1 MKKILIGN
9 WKMQLTPR
17 EGVRLAEAV
26 SKGAARAAAKIEIAV
41 CPSHTALALV
51 RTKLKRVGLGAQDAF
66 WAERGAFTGEVGLAE
81 LKELSVEHVI
91 VGHSERRAL
100 GESNEVA
107 HATLHALVVQ
117 GFTPVLCVGES
128 DADCKAGRCHAVVER
143 ELRAALRGVKP
154 KPNQKIVIA
163 YEPLWAI
170 GTGRACDP
178 VAAKKAIDH
187 ARRIAVEILGAAWAK
202 KNLRVVYGG
211 SVSVK
216 NAAGYAAFAS
226 IDGALVGGGSLKA
239 AEFLKIAAVLAKR

>member
-17 EGVRLAEAV
+17 ESARLAAAV
-26 SKGAARAAAKIEIAV
+26 SKGAARASGKIEIAV
-41 CPSHTALALV
+41 CPSHTALVPA
-51 RTKLKRVGLGAQDAF
+51 RIELKRIALGAQDAF

-81 LKELSVEHVI
+81 LKELGVKYVI

-100 GESNEVA
+100 GESNEAA
-107 HATLHALVVQ
+107 HAKLHALIAQ

-154 KPNQKIVIA
+154 KLNQKIVIA

-178 VAAKKAIDH
+178 AAAKKAIDH
-187 ARRIAVEILGAAWAK
+187 ARRIAAEILGATWAK

-211 SVSVK
+211 SVSAK
-216 NAAGYAAFAS
+216 NAAGYAALAS
-226 IDGALVGGGSLKA
+226 VEGALVGGGSLKA
-239 AEFLKIAAVLAKR
+239 AEFLKIAAAFAKR